1 MVTYSQIKEKFE
13 TTETMIMVMDAVAHE
28 LLNQVGLEMGTVPL
42 NEINVVM
49 EVLKEVRHVMMAIL
63 ILMMDVML
71 VVL

>member
-1 MVTYSQIKEKFE
+1 
-13 TTETMIMVMDAVAHE
+13 MVMDAVAHE

>member
-49 EVLKEVRHVMMAIL
+49 EVLKEVRLVMMAIL
-63 ILMMDVML
+63 IRMMDVML